1 MMQID
6 KALSG
11 VSRLFLDT
19 APVIYAVE
27 RNPQFVN
34 VVDPVFDRLD
44 LDITSVISPV
54 TLAECLV
61 GPMRLGLSDLERA
74 YLNLLNREDV
84 IFVGSDRAIAR
95 EAARIRCQYHFQ
107 LADALQIATA
117 LHAGCDALLTNDH
130 QLKQTTEL
138 KVLVVKELEA

>member
-1 MMQID
+1 MQID
-6 KALSG
+6 EALSG

-19 APVIYAVE
+19 APVIYVVE

-34 VVDPVFDRLD
+34 VVDPIFDRLD

-74 YLNLLNREDV
+74 YLNLLNRDDV
-84 IFVGSDRAIAR
+84 IFVDSDPPIAR
-95 EAARIRCQYHFQ
+95 EAARIRCEYNFQ

-117 LHAGCDALLTNDH
+117 LQASCDAFLTNDH